1 MNVCKQ
7 VITGGRIQTIA
18 LTCHRHEVS
27 DLTLQILSH
36 IRLTLTTLPY
46 ERNQLLLGRPLLVS
60 DYTNQDTYVLRHNS
74 YLLIS
79 HTREGTQPPTVL
91 K

>member
-7 VITGGRIQTIA
+7 VITGGIIETIA
-18 LTCHRHEVS
+18 LTCHRHDLS
-27 DLTLQILSH
+27 DLTLHILSH
-36 IRLTLTTLPY
+36 RYLTLTTLPY
-46 ERNQLLLGRPLLVS
+46 ERNQLLLAAY
-60 DYTNQDTYVLRHNS
+60 YTNQDTYVLGYNYY

-79 HTREGTQPPTVL
+79 YTPEGTQPSTVL